1 MMSDSTICAP
11 ATQGIGAI
19 AVIRVSGAESF
30 PIVEKLFHPATAGK
44 VLSQQAPNT
53 IHFGTIRDGVKVV
66 DEVLVSLFK
75 APHSYTGEDSIE
87 ISCHGSRYIQQ
98 KILELLV
105 AHGASPARP
114 GEFTQRAFLNGKW
127 ISHRLRQWRT

>member
-1 MMSDSTICAP
+1 MMNESTICAP
-11 ATQGIGAI
+11 ATQGTGAI
-19 AVIRVSGAESF
+19 SVIRVSGADSF
-30 PIVEKLFHPATAGK
+30 PIVEKLFHPASPGK

-53 IHFGTIRDGVKVV
+53 IHFGTIRDGSDVV

-87 ISCHGSRYIQQ
+87 ISCHGSSYIQQ

-105 AHGASPARP
+105 ANGHSQP
-114 GEFTQRAFLNGKW
+114 GRVNLPNG
-127 ISHRLRQWRT
+127 LF

>member
-1 MMSDSTICAP
+1 MISDNTICAP

-19 AVIRVSGAESF
+19 AVIRVSGADSF
-30 PIVEKLFHPATAGK
+30 AIVEKLFHPATSGK
-44 VLSQQAPNT
+44 ILSQQPPNT
-53 IHFGTIRDGVKVV
+53 IHFGTIHEGDMVV

-87 ISCHGSRYIQQ
+87 ISCHGSVYIQQ

-105 AHGASPARP
+105 AHGARPARA
-114 GEFTQRAFLNGKW
+114 R
-127 ISHRLRQWRT
+127 